1 MSAISHFGARESQAS
16 SAADPEALA
25 APHALGRDN
34 PVQLLREAIAQL
46 NSSNGDLPDRT
57 QVANLLAEA
66 REALERANVIAR
78 AAAQCEELLRDAQF
92 EKAFEALDAGLRVY
106 PADPALL
113 ARRRQVEERQKAFHC
128 AAAVRAALEE
138 AQWLLNQDRPDLAVH
153 FLGEKAAELPDQPA
167 LVGRMGELEAVL
179 LEWQQ
184 KRDVHAAVG
193 RAATLEQSQQW
204 EAALTILEEAL
215 RSYPASEE
223 LTGAARRVRDQM
235 AEHER
240 QKRLA
245 RRLELIRQKIA
256 SQAWRQ
262 AFTLL
267 ENAHKEFPGA
277 PELNRLRRE
286 VDAGLRRSECED
298 IVTEVRQ
305 YLADGELEQAEQILR
320 RGLGSFEQE
329 PALEAL
335 REELEANRRYR
346 EELRTAQVLFGRRQ
360 LQEAEGILGR
370 LAAQGRP
377 EAQALL
383 DAVREARAATEE
395 ENFYERGRERAL
407 KLIHEQQFGPAVDL
421 LRNLLGLFPGN
432 PILERDLMTAQSG
445 LDQRSAESGSAAGE
459 EHRLPESLP
468 ATAALQLAP
477 YPETQIGTVDS
488 GSVRESAPSRLR
500 RAAIAGTASLVL
512 VSAGGAAWKLARK
525 GIPVST
531 PEAPQRSASTPPPD
545 TQPGNQGAA
554 APIETLQNVSS
565 PLPTPQPLATAKIAP
580 NKGKTQPPVV
590 APLRTF
596 VLPARNQTPVDVQG
610 SIMPLPPGTAVL
622 ISAETFPLLPPDLV
636 KLVSVPPPP
645 QAAPPAAASPE
656 PVAFAPAPEPARPI
670 GGRTQP
676 AQLISNSLPDYP
688 ELARRRGLFG
698 VVKLHAVIDAQGAV
712 KDVRIV
718 SGDAL
723 LVAASIRAVQRWKYK
738 PATLNGQPVASNV
751 EIQLSFADRVR

>member
-16 SAADPEALA
+16 SAADPEAPA

-46 NSSNGDLPDRT
+46 NSSNGDLPDRA

-78 AAAQCEELLRDAQF
+78 AAAQCEESLRDGQF

-153 FLGEKAAELPDQPA
+153 YLGEKAAELPDQPA
-167 LVGRMGELEAVL
+167 LVGRMEELEAVL

-204 EAALTILEEAL
+204 EAALTILGEAL

-223 LTGAARRVRDQM
+223 LAGAARRVRDQM
-235 AEHER
+235 AEQER
-240 QKRLA
+240 HKRLV
-245 RRLELIRQKIA
+245 RRLELIRQKIT

-267 ENAHKEFPGA
+267 ENAHKEFPGV
-277 PELNRLRRE
+277 PELNLLRRE

-335 REELEANRRYR
+335 REELEANRKYR

-407 KLIHEQQFGPAVDL
+407 KLIHEQQFGQAVDL

-459 EHRLPESLP
+459 EHRLPEALP
-468 ATAALQLAP
+468 ATAALLAP
-477 YPETQIGTVDS
+477 YPGTQIGTVDS
-488 GSVRESAPSRLR
+488 GFVRESAASRLR
-500 RAAIAGTASLVL
+500 RAAIAGTVSLVL

-531 PEAPQRSASTPPPD
+531 PAFPQRSAPTPPSDP
-545 TQPGNQGAA
+545 QPGNQGAA
-554 APIETLQNVSS
+554 APIETLQNASS
-565 PLPTPQPLATAKIAP
+565 PLAPPQPLATAKIAP

-596 VLPARNQTPVDVQG
+596 VLPTRNQTPVDVQG

-636 KLVSVPPPP
+636 KPVSVPSPPP
-645 QAAPPAAASPE
+645 AAAPPAASPE
-656 PVAFAPAPEPARPI
+656 PATFAPAPEPARPM
-670 GGRTQP
+670 GGRLQP
-676 AQLISNSLPDYP
+676 AQPISNSLPDYP
-688 ELARRRGLFG
+688 ELARRRGLLG

-712 KDVRIV
+712 KDLRIV

-723 LVAASIRAVQRWKYK
+723 LAAASIRAVQRWKYK